1 MGVFI
6 LIYNF
11 LAYSL
16 TPEARGRGMQR
27 PLVVRGSGVARGVA
41 RGRALR
47 TVDHPISARRRSP
60 ACARRAS
67 SDSDSDTDTETNG
80 PYVNPDAQRRYNATL
95 EEDPYRGGSGR
106 GGHGRGVPGR
116 GGRGR
121 SQRHAPNCRETN
133 DASGDAGDPESSS
146 QSSRSQSG
154 RSNASGNDG
163 DRGSSSSQSAGG
175 GNSSTTSQSSR
186 SSRVSGP
193 LRSREVAPS
202 SSVRVL
208 PFGPGP
214 GPSGP
219 FGPGGSP
226 SQIKTEYVPGR
237 SFRPLAPMSTGDS
250 IIRRFEVVGGHRLL
264 DCRQRRPRRGWLA
277 PGMRNLGANGR
288 DDDAEFHEEIESK

>member
-1 MGVFI
+1 
-6 LIYNF
+6 
-11 LAYSL
+11 
-16 TPEARGRGMQR
+16 MQR
-27 PLVVRGSGVARGVA
+27 PLVVRGSGVARGVSH
-41 RGRALR
+41 GRALR
-47 TVDHPISARRRSP
+47 TVDHPISAHRRSP
-60 ACARRAS
+60 VRVRRTS
-67 SDSDSDTDTETNG
+67 SDSDTDTEANG
-80 PYVNPDAQRRYNATL
+80 PSVNPEAQRRYNATL

-121 SQRHAPNCRETN
+121 GRRPASDCRNTN

-175 GNSSTTSQSSR
+175 NSSSASQSSR

-193 LRSREVAPS
+193 LRSREVASS
-202 SSVRVL
+202 SSVRAL

-237 SFRPLAPMSTGDS
+237 NFRPLAPMYTGDS

-288 DDDAEFHEEIESK
+288 DDDTEFHEEIESK